1 MRRGKRG
8 GGEDPDVSDD
18 AAFVGRVSELGA
30 LNAALGSARS
40 GRARVAAIEGAAGMG
55 KSALLRRFLAAAA
68 IPSVLSASGEETET
82 DLPFGVIAQLRA
94 AAMGAGGQPA
104 DSLRPTRQV
113 RWPPPSPADDRLE
126 AGARLL
132 DALGDLQASGPVA
145 VVVDDLHWADT
156 QSLQALLFATRRLA
170 FDDVI
175 VLVAYRQD
183 EAVGLGEGWRR
194 LLDAGPAVRIP
205 LAGLNP
211 AEVAHLGRLHGVSLN
226 ADAARRLTSHTGGS
240 PLHTLALLREVDKAL
255 LTAEDGPLPAPRSIA
270 GVVRAELDRCPD
282 DAARLVAAAAV
293 LGERARLTDAV
304 AVAGLT
310 GPHTRPLAL
319 ACGAGLL
326 AEGPAAAEVS
336 FPHALIRAAVL
347 SAIGPE
353 RRNELHRRAATVL
366 KDAAAIAHRVA
377 ASTGT
382 DDDLAND
389 LMRMADH
396 RSGAGDLASAGR
408 FRLQAARLSTPG
420 PLRDART
427 LIALEDLLDAG
438 DLAKALTAR
447 GELAELPASARR
459 SALVGD
465 IAIWNGRFGEAEAAL
480 EDAWKRLVNETGAGT
495 RDGRLFVVIAIQ
507 LAFLMLLMLRFDE
520 AVQWADTALLVGGS
534 NDLIAGATAEIL
546 CAAGQSNRARTV
558 LADLGPA
565 ELVPPG
571 RLSSLSA
578 RGILRMC
585 NDDLAGARSDLSFV
599 LARADA
605 GETHRLPGRVAGR
618 LGEACYRAGELDEAV
633 VYSELACAIADEVG
647 RGWDFAYMHGIA
659 ALPRAARGEFP
670 EARAHFREALAWART
685 SGSRTAIQFAALAAA
700 ALAAAG
706 CHEPG
711 ILQVAAQHPV
721 WAEPGV
727 QPIGPAAA
735 DALLSLGRL
744 DEAEATLADYEE
756 RAAQYG
762 RKSALAATGRARG
775 RLEFARGQIDAAFD
789 AFESGLGH
797 ISGLGLPLEEARLR
811 LDYADAL
818 LAAGQTA
825 PARAHY
831 SAAAGLL
838 EPMRAMPYLERAL
851 AGVAKAR
858 GKRPRPASAASPATA
873 PLGTLSPQ
881 ERTVANLVAE
891 GLSNRDI
898 ATRLT
903 LSVKTIEYH
912 LSNAY
917 DKLGIRSRAALAA
930 RIARLGSEP

>member
-1 MRRGKRG
+1 
-8 GGEDPDVSDD
+8 VSDD
-18 AAFVGRVSELGA
+18 AAFVGRVSELAA
-30 LNAALGSARS
+30 LNAAFVSARS
-40 GRARVAAIEGAAGMG
+40 GRARVAAVEGAAGMG

-68 IPSVLSASGEETET
+68 IPTVLSASGEETET
-82 DLPFGVIAQLRA
+82 ELPFGVIAQLRA
-94 AAMGAGGQPA
+94 AAIAASGQPA
-104 DSLRPTRQV
+104 ASTRTTRQV
-113 RWPPPSPADDRLE
+113 RWPAPSPADDGLE

-132 DALGDLQASGPVA
+132 EALGDLQASGPVA
-145 VVVDDLHWADT
+145 VVVDDLHWADR
-156 QSLQALLFATRRLA
+156 QSVQALLFATRRLA
-170 FDDVI
+170 FDHVI
-175 VLVAYRQD
+175 VLIAFRQD

-194 LLDAGPAVRIP
+194 LLDASHADRIR
-205 LAGLNP
+205 LAGLNS
-211 AEVAHLGRLHGVSLN
+211 AEIAQLGRLHGVSLD
-226 ADAARRLTSHTGGS
+226 AAAARRLTSHTGGS
-240 PLHTLALLREVDKAL
+240 PLHTLALLREVDPAL
-255 LTAEDGPLPAPRSIA
+255 LAAEDGPLPATRSIA
-270 GVVRAELDRCPD
+270 GVVRAELDGCPN
-282 DAARLVAAAAV
+282 DAAHLVAATAV
-293 LGERARLTDAV
+293 LGERARVTDAI

-310 GPHTRPLAL
+310 GPHARPLAL
-319 ACGAGLL
+319 ACAAGLL
-326 AEGPAAAEVS
+326 TEGPAAAEVS
-336 FPHALIRAAVL
+336 FPHALIRTAVL

-366 KDAAAIAHRVA
+366 TDAAAIAHRVA
-377 ASTGT
+377 ASTEA
-382 DDDLAND
+382 DDDLADD
-389 LMRMADH
+389 LMRLADH

-408 FRLQAARLSTPG
+408 YRLQAARLSTPG
-420 PLRDART
+420 PLRDARM

-438 DLAKALTAR
+438 DLAKALTVR
-447 GELAELPASARR
+447 DELVELPASARR

-465 IAIWNGRFGEAEAAL
+465 IAIWHGRFGEAEAAL
-480 EDAWKRLVNETGAGT
+480 SDAWKRLDNETGEGT

-520 AVQWADTALLVGGS
+520 AVQWAETAMLVGGS
-534 NDLIAGATAEIL
+534 NDLIAGAAAEIL
-546 CAAGQSNRARTV
+546 SSAGQGSRARTM

-565 ELVPPG
+565 ELVPPEQ
-571 RLSSLSA
+571 LSQLSA
-578 RGILRMC
+578 RGVLRMH
-585 NDDLAGARSDLSFV
+585 NDDLVGARGDLSCV
-599 LARADA
+599 LARAEA

-618 LGEACYRAGELDEAV
+618 LGEACYRAGDLDEAV

-670 EARAHFREALAWART
+670 EARAHFQEALAWARM
-685 SGSRTAIQFAALAAA
+685 SGSGTAIQFAALAAA
-700 ALAAAG
+700 ALVAAG
-706 CHEPG
+706 CHEPE
-711 ILQVAAQHPV
+711 ILHVASQHPV

-744 DEAEATLADYEE
+744 DDAEATLAHYEE
-756 RAAQYG
+756 RAAHYG
-762 RKSALAATGRARG
+762 RKSALAEAGRARG
-775 RLEFARGQIDAAFD
+775 RLESVRGRTDAAFA
-789 AFESGLGH
+789 AFEAGLRH
-797 ISGLGLPLEEARLR
+797 IGGLGLPLEEARLR

-818 LAAGQTA
+818 LAAGQTGS
-825 PARAHY
+825 ARAHY

-858 GKRPRPASAASPATA
+858 GKRPRPASAARSATA

-891 GLSNRDI
+891 GLSNREI

-930 RIARLGSEP
+930 RIASLRGQP

>member
-1 MRRGKRG
+1 
-8 GGEDPDVSDD
+8 VSDD
-18 AAFVGRVSELGA
+18 AAFVGRVSELGK
-30 LNAALGSARS
+30 LNAALVSARS
-40 GRARVAAIEGAAGMG
+40 GSARVAAVEGAAGMG
-55 KSALLRRFLAAAA
+55 KSALLRRFVAAAA
-68 IPSVLSASGEETET
+68 IPTVLSASGEETET
-82 DLPFGVIAQLRA
+82 ELPFGVIAQLRA
-94 AAMGAGGQPA
+94 AAIAAGVQA
-104 DSLRPTRQV
+104 SASSRTSRQA
-113 RWPPPSPADDRLE
+113 RWPAPSPADDRLD

-132 DALGDLQASGPVA
+132 DTLGDLQARGPVA

-156 QSLQALLFATRRLA
+156 QSVQALLFATRRLA

-175 VLVAYRQD
+175 VVVAYRQD
-183 EAVGLGEGWRR
+183 EATGLGEGWRR
-194 LLDAGPAVRIP
+194 LLDASHAVRVR

-211 AEVAHLGRLHGVSLN
+211 AEIAHLGRLHGVSLN
-226 ADAARRLTSHTGGS
+226 ADAARRLASHTGGS
-240 PLHTLALLREVDKAL
+240 PLHALALLREVDPAL
-255 LTAEDGPLPAPRSIA
+255 LAAEDGPLPAPRSLA

-282 DAARLVAAAAV
+282 DAAHLVAATAV
-293 LGERARLTDAV
+293 LGERARLTDAI

-310 GPHTRPLAL
+310 GPHARPLAL
-319 ACGAGLL
+319 ACAAGLL
-326 AEGPAAAEVS
+326 TDGPAAAGIS

-366 KDAAAIAHRVA
+366 TDAAAIAHRVA

-382 DDDLAND
+382 DDDLADD

-396 RSGAGDLASAGR
+396 RSGVGDLASAGR
-408 FRLQAARLSTPG
+408 YRLQSARLSTAG
-420 PLRDART
+420 PLRDTRM

-438 DLAKALTAR
+438 DLAKALTA
-447 GELAELPASARR
+447 GDELIELPASARR
-459 SALVGD
+459 SALIGD
-465 IAIWNGRFGEAEAAL
+465 IAIWRGRFGEAEAAL
-480 EDAWKRLVNETGAGT
+480 SDAWKRLDNETGAGT

-520 AVQWADTALLVGGS
+520 AVQWAETALLVGGS
-534 NDLIAGATAEIL
+534 NDLIAGAAAEIL
-546 CAAGQSNRARTV
+546 CAAGQSDRARTV

-565 ELVPPG
+565 ELVPPD

-578 RGILRMC
+578 RGVVRMY
-585 NDDLAGARSDLSFV
+585 NDDPAGARGDLSCV

-618 LGEACYRAGELDEAV
+618 LGEACYRAGDLDEAV
-633 VYSELACAIADEVG
+633 VYSELACATADEAG

-670 EARAHFREALAWART
+670 EARAHFQEALAWART
-685 SGSRTAIQFAALAAA
+685 SGSGTAIQFAALAAA

-744 DEAEATLADYEE
+744 DDAEATLADYEE
-756 RAAQYG
+756 RAAHYG
-762 RKSALAATGRARG
+762 RKSALAEAGRARG
-775 RLEFARGQIDAAFD
+775 LLESARGRTAAASAAF
-789 AFESGLGH
+789 ETGLQH
-797 ISGLGLPLEEARLR
+797 IDGLGLPLEEARLR

-818 LAAGQTA
+818 LAVGQTA
-825 PARAHY
+825 SARAHY

-838 EPMRAMPYLERAL
+838 EPMRAMPYLDRAL
-851 AGVAKAR
+851 EGVAKAR
-858 GKRPRPASAASPATA
+858 GKRPRPASAARPATT
-873 PLGTLSPQ
+873 PLGTLSAQ

-930 RIARLGSEP
+930 RIASLRGEP

>member
-1 MRRGKRG
+1 
-8 GGEDPDVSDD
+8 VSDD

-30 LNAALGSARS
+30 LNAALASARS
-40 GRARVAAIEGAAGMG
+40 GSARVAAIEGAAGMG
-55 KSALLRRFLAAAA
+55 KSALLRQFLITAA
-68 IPSVLSASGEETET
+68 IPTVLSASGEETET
-82 DLPFGVIAQLRA
+82 ELPFGVIAQLRA
-94 AAMGAGGQPA
+94 AAVAASVQPA
-104 DSLRPTRQV
+104 ASLRTTRPV
-113 RWPPPSPADDRLE
+113 RWPAPSPADDRLE

-132 DALGDLQASGPVA
+132 DALGDLQARGPVA

-156 QSLQALLFATRRLA
+156 QSVQALLFATRRLA

-183 EAVGLGEGWRR
+183 EAVALGEAWRR
-194 LLDAGPAVRIP
+194 LLDTSHAVRVR
-205 LAGLNP
+205 LAGLKP
-211 AEVAHLGRLHGVSLN
+211 GEIARLGRLHGVSLN
-226 ADAARRLTSHTGGS
+226 AAAARRLISHTGGS
-240 PLHTLALLREVDKAL
+240 PLHTLALLREVDPAL
-255 LTAEDGPLPAPRSIA
+255 LAAEDGPLPAPRSIA

-282 DAARLVAAAAV
+282 DATHLVAATAV

-304 AVAGLT
+304 ALAGLT
-310 GPHTRPLAL
+310 GPHARPLAA
-319 ACGAGLL
+319 ACAAGLL
-326 AEGPAAAEVS
+326 TEGPAAAEIS

-347 SAIGPE
+347 SVIGPE
-353 RRNELHRRAATVL
+353 RRNELHRRAATML
-366 KDAAAIAHRVA
+366 ADAAAIAHRVA

-382 DDDLAND
+382 DDDLADD
-389 LMRMADH
+389 LIRMADH

-408 FRLQAARLSTPG
+408 YRLQAARLSTPG
-420 PLRDART
+420 PLRAART
-427 LIALEDLLDAG
+427 LVALEDLLDAG

-447 GELAELPASARR
+447 DELLELPASARR

-465 IAIWNGRFGEAEAAL
+465 IAIWHGRFSEAEAAL
-480 EDAWKRLVNETGAGT
+480 SDAWKRLDNETGAGT

-520 AVQWADTALLVGGS
+520 AVQWAETALLVGGS
-534 NDLIAGATAEIL
+534 NDLIAGAAAEIL
-546 CAAGQSNRARTV
+546 CAAGQSNRAQIA

-571 RLSSLSA
+571 RLSCLAA
-578 RGILRMC
+578 RGVLRMY
-585 NDDLAGARSDLSFV
+585 NDELAGARGDLSCV

-618 LGEACYRAGELDEAV
+618 LGEVCYRAGDLDEAV

-659 ALPRAARGEFP
+659 ALPRAARGEFA
-670 EARAHFREALAWART
+670 EARAHFQEALDWARA
-685 SGSRTAIQFAALAAA
+685 SGSGTAIQFAALAAA

-706 CHEPG
+706 CDEPG

-744 DEAEATLADYEE
+744 DDAEATLAHYEE
-756 RAAQYG
+756 RAALYG
-762 RKSALAATGRARG
+762 RKSALAQTGRAWG
-775 RLEFARGQIDAAFD
+775 RLESARGRTDAAFA
-789 AFESGLGH
+789 AFETGLQHVG
-797 ISGLGLPLEEARLR
+797 GLGLPLEEARLR

-818 LAAGQTA
+818 LEAGQTA
-825 PARAHY
+825 SARAHY

-838 EPMRAMPYLERAL
+838 EPMGAMPYLDRAL

-858 GKRPRPASAASPATA
+858 GKRPRPASAARPATA

-917 DKLGIRSRAALAA
+917 DKLGIRTRAALAA
-930 RIARLGSEP
+930 RIVSLRGES